1 MHCPRFVLMSP
12 EGKYWASTS
21 VQTLLLKINTN
32 LKVAAKSTNDFMS
45 INNCDQPKKRKL
57 HIFCN
62 FCIVLCKFYFTLIPQ
77 ESFKVHLI
85 KSYLLMRNF
94 ISEHNEY
101 TQSTCW
107 VWQVL
112 YNMICCRVQNKSHM
126 VSKSVTLFDY
136 FFYPTV
142 NTLCHMRY
150 CVSVLASA
158 SPQFQTVWRCT
169 RGDVQPN
176 VLRTSYCSH
185 LSRGKP
191 CAAWLH
197 QLNHLPVWMIVT

>member
-21 VQTLLLKINTN
+21 VQTLLLKMNTN
-32 LKVAAKSTNDFMS
+32 LKVAEKSTNDFMS

-62 FCIVLCKFYFTLIPQ
+62 FCIVFLSCFILLWYLRNHLRPILSNLICSWGTLYLSTMNILRAPAGFDKFFITWYAA
-77 ESFKVHLI
+77 EFKI
-85 KSYLLMRNF
+85 K
-94 ISEHNEY
+94 
-101 TQSTCW
+101 
-107 VWQVL
+107 
-112 YNMICCRVQNKSHM
+112 
-126 VSKSVTLFDY
+126 VTLRYLTTSFIRQWTHSVIWD
-136 FFYPTV
+136 TV
-142 NTLCHMRY
+142 YQSWHLLLPSFRLC
-150 CVSVLASA
+150 
-158 SPQFQTVWRCT
+158 
-169 RGDVQPN
+169 GDVQRN

-191 CAAWLH
+191 CVAWLH